1 MFKNKMSALTNDEG
15 YLIMN
20 DEEVVNRFTRVVH
33 FHTQV
38 IFFYSQRQMAT
49 QKRRNVFKLLKSW
62 GKNVIMLLFIF
73 IRYIWR

>member
-33 FHTQV
+33 FHSQV

-62 GKNVIMLLFIF
+62 EKM
-73 IRYIWR
+73 

>member
-38 IFFYSQRQMAT
+38 IFFIPRD
-49 QKRRNVFKLLKSW
+49 KWPLK
-62 GKNVIMLLFIF
+62 KEEMCLRF
-73 IRYIWR
+73 